1 MCHSSINNVGRRNSQ
16 NNSQLNTELFVLV
29 NATWSALNA
38 DNVNVDPV
46 TERIAP
52 PKECKE
58 AAQIQKCISVLG
70 EEHEHVCID
79 IVVDTQRDAKR
90 HNKRLIRKAASAKRA
105 ALEKRLD
112 FLLDDLAKAV
122 EDYNVFDAVSSEPG
136 QYKGSGS
143 MQT

>member
-1 MCHSSINNVGRRNSQ
+1 
-16 NNSQLNTELFVLV
+16 
-29 NATWSALNA
+29 
-38 DNVNVDPV
+38 
-46 TERIAP
+46 
-52 PKECKE
+52 
-58 AAQIQKCISVLG
+58 
-70 EEHEHVCID
+70 
-79 IVVDTQRDAKR
+79 
-90 HNKRLIRKAASAKRA
+90 A